1 MLLNVLFSTSII
13 GEIKQAYISKVNSE
27 CKDKV
32 VLLMIT
38 DGEKLQNLT
47 VKKLI
52 ALWRGITSKFNDGYY
67 CIICLYSF
75 KKEKRK
81 SHEYICKSH
90 DYYHV
95 NIPEEYNNILKYN
108 QDEESMKIPFVIY
121 VDMKSLFEK
130 I

>member
-52 ALWRGITSKFNDGYY
+52 AL
-67 CIICLYSF
+67 
-75 KKEKRK
+75 
-81 SHEYICKSH
+81 
-90 DYYHV
+90 
-95 NIPEEYNNILKYN
+95 
-108 QDEESMKIPFVIY
+108 
-121 VDMKSLFEK
+121 
-130 I
+130 